1 MAKVG
6 EVEQRE
12 ERNAAKEQGWPLEG
26 ADFGREALA
35 SGCIRKIPVKR
46 HLKNDLQ

>member
-12 ERNAAKEQGWPLEG
+12 ERNAAKEQGMALLECRFWKR
-26 ADFGREALA
+26 DIS
-35 SGCIRKIPVKR
+35 SGCIWKIAAKR
-46 HLKNDLQ
+46 HLKNDF

>member
-26 ADFGREALA
+26 ADFGREALHPDA
-35 SGCIRKIPVKR
+35 SGKF
-46 HLKNDLQ
+46 L